1 MKILVVDD
9 EQLQR
14 ETLKGFLEKK
24 GYQVYGAASG
34 AEALQIFSAYP
45 IQLALLDH
53 KMPDMNG
60 DELLARMKEINPFL
74 RAVMITAYGAVE
86 TAVRVMRLGADDFL
100 EKPVDLLELLEKIE
114 TIEQQV
120 AMEEDVAAVSET
132 IDSSKELPLQVI
144 GDSPEMRK
152 LLSVVRRVSQTP
164 WAVLISGETGTGKE
178 LIAHLIHLLSPRS
191 QAPFIEVNCA
201 AIPENLFESELFGH
215 EKGAFTGASARRK
228 GRFELAQSGSLFL
241 DEVGE
246 LPLTLQAKLLRALQE
261 KKISRVGSETD
272 IEVDVRVLAATNR
285 DLRQLVA
292 DGKFREDLY
301 YRLNVLEIEIPPLRN
316 RKEDIPRLV
325 DFFLTRYGGLRP
337 VRFDPEALA
346 TLIKYPF
353 PGNVRELE
361 HLIQRTVTM
370 TRGPVVRMADLPAE
384 MRYHK
389 ASEQGNLAD
398 RLESMEREMIVAALE
413 KNDWVQTRAAESLGF
428 SERVLRY
435 KMGKHGIRKQ

>member
-24 GYQVYGAASG
+24 GYQVYSAADG
-34 AEALQIFSAYP
+34 TEALGIFSAYP

-60 DELLARMKEINPFL
+60 DELLARMKEINPFM
-74 RAVMITAYGAVE
+74 RAIMITAYGAVE
-86 TAVRVMRLGADDFL
+86 TAVKVMRLGADDFL

-114 TIEQQV
+114 NIEQQV
-120 AMEEDVAAVSET
+120 ATEEDVAAIAET
-132 IDSSKELPLQVI
+132 IDNSKGLPLQVI
-144 GDSPEMRK
+144 GDSPAMRK
-152 LLSVVRRVSQTP
+152 LLSTVHRVSQTP
-164 WAVLISGETGTGKE
+164 WTVLIRGETGTGKE
-178 LIAHLIHLLSPRS
+178 LIAHLIHLLSARS

-215 EKGAFTGASARRK
+215 EKGAFTGASGKRK
-228 GRFELAQSGSLFL
+228 GRFELAQAGSLFL

-246 LPLTLQAKLLRALQE
+246 LPLNLQAKLLRALQE
-261 KKISRVGSETD
+261 KKISRVGSEVD

-285 DLRQLVA
+285 DLRQLA
-292 DGKFREDLY
+292 AEGKFREDLY
-301 YRLNVLEIEIPPLRN
+301 YRLNVLEIDIPPLRN
-316 RKEDIPRLV
+316 RKEDIPQLV
-325 DFFLTRYGGLRP
+325 DFFLERYSLRP
-337 VRFDPEALA
+337 VRFDPEAVA
-346 TLIKYPF
+346 TLVKYPF

-370 TRGPVVRMADLPAE
+370 ARGPVVRMADLPAE

-398 RLESMEREMIVAALE
+398 RLEAMERDMILAALE
-413 KNDWVQTRAAESLGF
+413 KNDWVQTRAAESLGI

-435 KMGKHGIRKQ
+435 KMGKHAIKKN